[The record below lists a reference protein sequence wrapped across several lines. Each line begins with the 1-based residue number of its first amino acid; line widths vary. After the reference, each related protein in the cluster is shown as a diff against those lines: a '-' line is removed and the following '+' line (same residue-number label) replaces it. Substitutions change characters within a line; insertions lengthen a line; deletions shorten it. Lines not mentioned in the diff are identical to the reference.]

1 MQTFTIGLGHRWWTQ
16 VFRRN
21 PLVRPSDRIEV
32 LVIGFAVLLTVVAIP
47 VAGAIGTFVDDAR
60 TRIYAEE
67 ALTRHEVTAT
77 AVEPGVIVVQPPRG
91 VSFSARAKWSAFGR
105 DHSGVVNWSDQAEIC
120 DQQAIWVNDAGE
132 NVGPPTPPS
141 RAHRDAVVIAF
152 AVWFGV
158 ACAVGGLVYVV
169 RRWLDRWRYTQ
180 WERAIN
186 GSRDNN
192 GRKNHQ
198 S

>member
-21 PLVRPSDRIEV
+21 PLVRRSDRIEA
-32 LVIGFAVLLTVVAIP
+32 LVFSFAVLFTVVAIP
-47 VAGAIGTFVDDAR
+47 IAGAIGTFVHDAR
-60 TRIYAEE
+60 TRVYAEE
-67 ALTRHEVTAT
+67 ALTRHQVTAT

-91 VSFSARAKWSAFGR
+91 VSFTARAKWSASGR
-105 DHSGVVNWSDQAEIC
+105 DRSGVVNWSDQAEIG

-141 RAHRDAVVIAF
+141 RADGDAVAIAISL
-152 AVWFGV
+152 WFGV
-158 ACAVGGLVYVV
+158 ACASAGLMYVV
-169 RRWLDRWRYTQ
+169 RRWLDRWRYAE
-180 WERAIN
+180 WDREIN
-186 GSRDNN
+186 PYRDNN
-192 GRKNHQ
+192 DRRNHQ